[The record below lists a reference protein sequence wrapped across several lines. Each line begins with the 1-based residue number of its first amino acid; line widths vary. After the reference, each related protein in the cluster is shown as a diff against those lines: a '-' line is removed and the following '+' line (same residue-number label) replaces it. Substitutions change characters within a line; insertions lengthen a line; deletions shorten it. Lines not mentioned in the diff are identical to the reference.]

1 MWCGARALGE
11 KPSFEKG
18 DGNAR
23 LAGMA
28 ALPSP
33 LRASTDSWIAR
44 EIQSQLLKDFS
55 TRSGLSNWF
64 DRKESTP
71 PPAAPKANP
80 KNLSNLAKIQDLEQQ
95 IAR

>member
-1 MWCGARALGE
+1 MPEPRRMRQLLMWCGARALGE

-33 LRASTDSWIAR
+33 LRASTDSER
-44 EIQSQLLKDFS
+44 D
-55 TRSGLSNWF
+55 TV
-64 DRKESTP
+64 
-71 PPAAPKANP
+71 PAAEGLLYEIGVVK
-80 KNLSNLAKIQDLEQQ
+80 LV
-95 IAR
+95 